1 MTDILGIGSSGLT
14 AYRKLL
20 ETTGN
25 NIANA
30 NTEGYVR
37 RDVVLQSV
45 GEAQMLPTA
54 RLASSGSG
62 VSVNLIRRA
71 SDAFLQMQVRS
82 AAARQAQSEVVSD
95 GLVRIEKAVIA
106 PANTVGTAVQDFY
119 AKAQDLS
126 VSPALTT
133 ARLALMDAGQRVAES
148 FRAAANAV
156 TSEIAS
162 ADTSLKSSI
171 EAVNSLATQIAR
183 LNLDIS
189 RTGKGQQKLNDLL
202 DQRDVLLNNMSK
214 LVNFTIVEKESGSVD
229 VYLGDTASG
238 PKLVDI
244 GTSRM
249 LGSTKDG
256 EKTELIFDPYG
267 NANVTNQVTGG
278 AIAGLI
284 EFQKTARGFLENLD
298 QLAAGF
304 ASAINTQHRQ
314 GLDLNGRQGANMFS
328 AEGLEAVAFA
338 ANRGS
343 SKVTVAIDAAT
354 QVNSSAYTASYAA
367 STGQWTLKSQS
378 TGASVTGKMPLSLEG
393 VRFSAEGMP
402 EDGDT
407 FTVEPLKNA
416 SAAMRFVVSDPASI
430 AAAQTIYVDPA
441 YTNVGKGT
449 LAVLRSDVSV
459 GTPPIASML
468 DLFKPNG
475 TDTLSFR
482 SDGVTFT
489 IPAGAEDVTLSSLG
503 TLSSLVFSASASDIG
518 SLTQGGSVKLSL
530 KVDGTTQILNFN
542 PQDTSPA
549 GIADAIN
556 AAAKANFSE
565 SFAASVSEGRIV
577 ITALNGHTVA
587 AGTIS
592 GNDGS
597 GKTQNFTASQQSAS
611 GPSDIVI
618 FTREG
623 VQISGPQLDPQ
634 EYSKWLTVSNGFL
647 PTAVYSYRPD
657 PTAPGTYRNL
667 PIASAS
673 APLSSVVN
681 STSVLSFDVTND
693 PNLESAFT
701 SQSGTFRA
709 GTLYAVDLQGLPS
722 VRLSGDQT
730 AGLNADDIADRLVN
744 ALNDFATTQYWT
756 GSAINFAATSQDN
769 FNFTVTLN
777 GEDYAINFA
786 RSRDENGALIDSGTF
801 TVVGPHELS
810 VSLVDNN
817 GGKRI
822 AIALPQSL
830 NTSPTTLAVTAGAD
844 AKTLGIADGATNL
857 LTSNLNGSSTVSS
870 AALVAGRTLSFAVAG
885 QSNPATAEI
894 KGAGTSGTADLKI
907 GAQTIGQLSW
917 SVVNG
922 KLQIASNANTLQIV
936 SRTASDR
943 QAAIDLGFLGT
954 DLTLTKVDGLF
965 AGAVPQANALNGT
978 NLTVRIDGEDHVV
991 RIFGNS
997 GSAVSDQSGRAI
1009 PPVTWSVTD
1018 GKLVLQS
1025 ATQPFQLVTDTD
1037 DQVLAA
1043 GKLGFTTGNPAML
1056 GTSTRLRVSSLISA
1070 GVTGNLGSVAASAS
1084 PAGTRLTIGY
1094 TSEDLIVGLRSNGIT
1109 DPARTLSVRYPP
1121 ETERQQPK
1129 VPDFSVIIDS
1139 LSQLRIV
1146 KFDPTDS
1153 SKILETYAV
1162 RNWTPR
1168 EPIEWLGM
1176 QFTIDGAVVA
1186 GDRYNIT
1193 QGQERSGDNRNALAL
1208 AKLQSSDIFG
1218 KNQGSFQD
1226 VYASVSTKLGTTS
1239 QSAANDAKTAQEA
1252 ATNLKLAFDGKTGV
1266 NLDQEASDLIRYQ
1279 QAYQAAAQ
1287 VVKTARDLFDTIIR
1301 IS

>member
-62 VSVNLIRRA
+62 VSVDLIRRA
-71 SDAFLQMQVRS
+71 SDAFLQAQVRA

-126 VSPALTT
+126 VTPALTT
-133 ARLALMDAGQRVAES
+133 SRLALIDAGQRVAES
-148 FRAAANAV
+148 FRAAANSV

-202 DQRDVLLNNMSK
+202 DQRDVLLNNLSK

-229 VYLGDTASG
+229 VYLGDAASG
-238 PKLVDI
+238 PKLVDL
-244 GTSRM
+244 GTARM

-298 QLAAGF
+298 QLALGF
-304 ASAINTQHRQ
+304 TSALNTQHRQ

-328 AEGLEAVAFA
+328 AEGLGAVAFA

-343 SKVTVAIDAAT
+343 SKITVTIDNAT
-354 QVNSSAYTASYAA
+354 QVGSAAYEAKYAA
-367 STGQWTLKSQS
+367 QSGTWTLKSQS
-378 TGASVTGKMPLSLEG
+378 TGASVTGKMPLTLEG
-393 VRFSAEGMP
+393 VTFSAEGAP

-407 FTVEPLKNA
+407 FSVEPLKNA
-416 SAAMRFVVSDPASI
+416 SAAMRFVLSDPASI

-449 LAVLRSDVSV
+449 LSVLRSDVPV
-459 GTPPIASML
+459 GAPPLASML

-489 IPAGAEDVTLSSLG
+489 VPAGAKDVTLSSLG
-503 TLSSLVFSASASDIG
+503 TLPSLVFSASASDIA
-518 SLTQGGSVKLSL
+518 SLTQGGVVRLSL
-530 KVDGTTQILNFN
+530 KVDGTTQLLTIN
-542 PQDTSPA
+542 PQEATPTA
-549 GIADAIN
+549 IAAAIN
-556 AAAKANFSE
+556 DAAKANFSQ

-577 ITALNGHTVA
+577 ITALNGHTVS

-592 GNDGS
+592 GTDGA
-597 GKTQNFTASQQSAS
+597 GKTQNFTASEQPAS
-611 GPSDIVI
+611 GASNIVV

-623 VQISGPQLDPQ
+623 VQISGPPLDPQ
-634 EYSKWLTVSNGFL
+634 DYSKWLTVANGFL
-647 PTAVYSYRPD
+647 PTAIYSYRPD
-657 PTAPGTYRNL
+657 PAVPGTYRNL
-667 PIASAS
+667 AVSS
-673 APLSSVVN
+673 SDAPLKSVVN
-681 STSVLSFDVTND
+681 SASVLSFDVMAD
-693 PNLESAFT
+693 PNLESAAT
-701 SQSGTFRA
+701 SQSGAFRTGA
-709 GTLYAVDLQGLPS
+709 IYAVDVQGMPS
-722 VRLSGDQT
+722 IRLSGDQT
-730 AGLNADDIADRLVN
+730 AGLNADDVATQIVD
-744 ALNDFATTQYWT
+744 ALNESATGQYWT
-756 GSAINFAATSQDN
+756 GAAINFGSTTQDN
-769 FNFTVTLN
+769 FNFTVTIN
-777 GEDYAINFA
+777 GDDYAINFA
-786 RSRDENGALIDSGTF
+786 RSRNDQGQLLDSGTF
-801 TVVGPHELS
+801 TVVGPQDIS
-810 VSLVDNN
+810 VNLVDNN
-817 GGKRI
+817 GAKRI
-822 AIALPQSL
+822 AIALPKALS
-830 NTSPTTLAVTAGAD
+830 TTPATIAVTAGAD
-844 AKTLGIADGATNL
+844 AKTMGVADGATNT
-857 LTSNLNGSSTVSS
+857 LTANLTAAASFSS

-885 QSNPATAEI
+885 QSNLATAEI

-907 GAQTIGQLSW
+907 GAQTVGQVTW
-917 SVVNG
+917 TVVDG
-922 KLQIASNANTLQIV
+922 QLQIASNVTALQIV
-936 SRTASDR
+936 SGTAVDR
-943 QAAIDLGFLGT
+943 QSAIDLGFLGT
-954 DLTLTKVDGLF
+954 DLTVTKVDGLF
-965 AGAVPQANALNGT
+965 ANTVPQANALNGT
-978 NLTVRIDGEDHVV
+978 NLTVNIDGENHVV
-991 RIFGNS
+991 RIFGNT
-997 GSAVSDQSGRAI
+997 GSAVADQDGHAI
-1009 PPVTWSVTD
+1009 PPVTWSLVD
-1018 GKLVLQS
+1018 NQLVLKS
-1025 ATQPFQLVTDTD
+1025 ASQPFQIETDSE
-1037 DQVLAA
+1037 DQVQAA
-1043 GKLGFTTGNPAML
+1043 SKLGFATGNPAML
-1056 GTSTRLRVSSLISA
+1056 GVTTRLRLASLVTT
-1070 GVTGNLGSVAASAS
+1070 GVAGNLGSVAASAS

-1094 TSEDLIVGLRSNGIT
+1094 ASEDLIVGLRSNGVA

-1121 ETERQQPK
+1121 DTERKQPT
-1129 VPDFSVIIDS
+1129 VPDFGVVIDS

-1146 KFDPTDS
+1146 KFDPNDA

-1162 RNWTPR
+1162 RSWTPR
-1168 EPIEWLGM
+1168 EPIEWLGI
-1176 QFTIDGAVVA
+1176 QFSIDGAVVA

-1193 QGQERSGDNRNALAL
+1193 QGEERSGDNRNALAL

-1239 QSAANDAKTAQEA
+1239 QSAANDAKTAQDA
-1252 ATNLKLAFDGKTGV
+1252 ANNLKIAFDGKTGV

-1287 VVKTARDLFDTIIR
+1287 VVKTARDLFDTILR